1 MRAIFRS
8 ANQFQGI
15 VAADF
20 VEGLTGNEI
29 LAKSLAE
36 AKAAGLDA
44 TLYNHPIGVHGHAA
58 GPTMGLWDHQEG
70 VPGRGDYPLYASTC
84 HALELNTKMPVPEW
98 DGEVVKAGLEQTV
111 AFTGGEAVYLDGRRT
126 TLILV

>member
-1 MRAIFRS
+1 MW
-8 ANQFQGI
+8 
-15 VAADF
+15 ADRPPIQPRLN
-20 VEGLTGNEI
+20 GKLLQI

-36 AKAAGLDA
+36 AQAAELDA

-70 VPGRGDYPLYASTC
+70 VPGRGDYPLYADTC
-84 HALELNTKMPVPEW
+84 HALELNTKMPVSEW

-111 AFTGGEAVYLDGRRT
+111 AFTGGEVVYLDGRQT